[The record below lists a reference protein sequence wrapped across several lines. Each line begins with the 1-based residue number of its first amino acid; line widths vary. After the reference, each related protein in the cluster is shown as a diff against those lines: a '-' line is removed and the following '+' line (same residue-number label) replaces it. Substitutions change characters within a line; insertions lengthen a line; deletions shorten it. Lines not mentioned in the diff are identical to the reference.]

1 MALFGV
7 IILLASTLEIHVRG
21 VIFRGVMVLKQVKAK
36 KQKKVKTP
44 YDRHHI
50 FYIRKEWNKGKLDKL
65 RLHPY
70 CIVLLDRD
78 TVHRYLH
85 THLACIPAP
94 SGRVVD
100 GVLEQLGYLEER
112 GAIGPDDCLE
122 KRLIVLTALFECI
135 AQPTADGLKEQLR
148 LVREFYKKAP
158 P

>member
-7 IILLASTLEIHVRG
+7 IILLASTLKIHVRG

-65 RLHPY
+65 S
-70 CIVLLDRD
+70 
-78 TVHRYLH
+78 VHRYLH